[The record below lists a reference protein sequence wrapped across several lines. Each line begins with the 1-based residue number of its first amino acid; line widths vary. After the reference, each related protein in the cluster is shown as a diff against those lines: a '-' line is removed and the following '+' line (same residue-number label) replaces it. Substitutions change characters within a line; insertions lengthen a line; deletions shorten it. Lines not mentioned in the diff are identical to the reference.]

1 MLPASTRIRI
11 APSSLA
17 TLAHRFGGRLVR
29 CPTPP
34 TVTVTVT
41 GVAAVSRAW
50 AGALVP
56 LTRAAFVPHALA
68 VGEAGAS
75 LLVSESVFQ
84 EQGSARLGDLPAWV
98 HPRPME
104 VVAELLREAEVD
116 DLTTSPGEGTVVAP
130 TAVVYPGVTLGA
142 RVRVGPGTVLGAP
155 GFGFLGRADGGY
167 DHVPQLGGVVIED
180 DVWIGACCTIDAGTL
195 GPTWVRRGAKLDSHV
210 HVGHNSEVGEDAL
223 LCAQVGLAGSV
234 VIGRSCVLGGQA
246 GVADHVHIGPGA
258 RVAAKSGV
266 IGDIAAGAVVGGYPA
281 VERTKWLRGLAVSYR
296 RARLKNR
303 SEE

>member
-1 MLPASTRIRI
+1 MLPASTRIRF
-11 APSSLA
+11 APSPLA
-17 TLAHRFGGRLVR
+17 TLAGRFGGHLVD
-29 CPTPP
+29 CPAPP
-34 TVTVTVT
+34 LVT
-41 GVAAVSRAW
+41 GLAAVSRAW

-56 LTRAAFVPHALA
+56 VTRASFVAHAGRA
-68 VGEAGAS
+68 REAGAS
-75 LLVSESVFQ
+75 LLVSSLLHEEHLAGV
-84 EQGSARLGDLPAWV
+84 PAWV

-104 VVAELLREAEVD
+104 VVAQLLREAEVD
-116 DLTTSPGEGTVVAP
+116 DLTTPPGEGTIVAP
-130 TAVVYPGVTLGA
+130 TAVIYPGVRLGA
-142 RVRVGPGTVLGAP
+142 RVRVGAGAVLGAP
-155 GFGFLGRADGGY
+155 GFGFLARPDGAY
-167 DHVPQLGGVVIED
+167 EHTPQLGGVVIED

-210 HVGHNSEVGEDAL
+210 HVGHNSEVGEDSL

-246 GVADHVHIGPGA
+246 GVADHVRIGAGA

-281 VERTKWLRGLAVSYR
+281 VERAKWLRGLAVSYR
-296 RARLKNR
+296 RARSKKR